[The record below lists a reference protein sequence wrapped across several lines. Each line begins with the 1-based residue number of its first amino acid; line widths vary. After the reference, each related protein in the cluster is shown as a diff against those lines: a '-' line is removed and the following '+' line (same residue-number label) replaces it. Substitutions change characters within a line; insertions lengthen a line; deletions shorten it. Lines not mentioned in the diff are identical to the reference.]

1 MHLHVADLERTR
13 RFYCQVLGF
22 DLTAHYGNSALF
34 DGEMTA
40 ILDRLGNA
48 GITAEKQ
55 EDGWFVRD
63 PSGFVCYGRFDPNR

>member
-13 RFYCQVLGF
+13 KFYCQVLGF

-48 GITAEKQ
+48 GSLPKNKRTAGLSATPQ
-55 EDGWFVRD
+55 
-63 PSGFVCYGRFDPNR
+63 GFVCYGRFDPNR